1 MNKYLEPYVPMMDFL
16 AAFLGKSTEIVLHD
30 LTDWHCSV
38 VAIRNGHISGREV
51 GSPVTDLALQVLN
64 EAKYKDVPYI
74 SGYQS
79 RAKNGHVL
87 KSATYFIHDNHRNI
101 VGMMCLN
108 TDCQNMVRARDLMT
122 EMIAAMNIP
131 EETGEVTE
139 TFNVNVMDLIASNF
153 TKVYPDVSVRPQ
165 DLGQKEKLEI
175 VAQLSEMG
183 TFLMKGAVGYV
194 AERLEVS
201 VPTIYR
207 YLNMVKRGGDV

>member
-79 RAKNGHVL
+79 RARNGHVP

-122 EMIAAMNIP
+122 EMIAA
-131 EETGEVTE
+131 EYAA
-139 TFNVNVMDLIASNF
+139 D
-153 TKVYPDVSVRPQ
+153 SV
-165 DLGQKEKLEI
+165 
-175 VAQLSEMG
+175 VADD
-183 TFLMKGAVGYV
+183 
-194 AERLEVS
+194 
-201 VPTIYR
+201 
-207 YLNMVKRGGDV
+207 KRDAHRADKYEGPRISGGFHRCLHQ